1 MSGCVI
7 CDEIHT
13 KSNTVIVSGNSV
25 KGKNR
30 FSIIGFLKVEE
41 GVRTLRQALKRRHLW
56 FLAQLVVYVCIY

>member
-1 MSGCVI
+1 M
-7 CDEIHT
+7 
-13 KSNTVIVSGNSV
+13 SNTVIVFGNSV

-56 FLAQLVVYVCIY
+56 FLAQLVVCMYVLKKKSEGA